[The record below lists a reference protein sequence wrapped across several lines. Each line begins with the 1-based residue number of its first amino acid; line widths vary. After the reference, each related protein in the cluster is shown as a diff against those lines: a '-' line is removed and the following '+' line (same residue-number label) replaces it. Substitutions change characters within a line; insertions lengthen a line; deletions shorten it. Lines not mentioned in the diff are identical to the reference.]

1 MYSLYL
7 LLSFISNRNI
17 SIYNQTNVTISEK
30 APYHSIYFGRPF
42 SAPSSIKSKSKT
54 RFRAA
59 IPTTNMEKPIPN
71 NPLEW
76 IKPIQAPKKDMM
88 KLTRY
93 KSIMPIVAEKSI
105 NLKFSVG
112 LIIPLL

>member
-1 MYSLYL
+1 
-7 LLSFISNRNI
+7 
-17 SIYNQTNVTISEK
+17 
-30 APYHSIYFGRPF
+30 
-42 SAPSSIKSKSKT
+42 
-54 RFRAA
+54 
-59 IPTTNMEKPIPN
+59 MEKPIPN

-76 IKPIQAPKKDMM
+76 IKPIPAPKKDMM